1 MINIKDQVYSLL
13 EGLTDN
19 VTDVYPKSAASM
31 PAIQYTEEDN
41 RVYEWTAEGEQR
53 SYVRYRI
60 DIWNI
65 GSTSSLAVE
74 IDRRLSEFGLQRI
87 GCSDIEDPNGFRH
100 KVMRYEAIIDIDG
113 FGIYHA
119 DQKGK

>member
-1 MINIKDQVYSLL
+1 MINIKDQVFSLL
-13 EGLTDN
+13 DGITDN
-19 VTDVYPKSAASM
+19 VTDVYPKNAASM

-41 RVYEWTAEGEQR
+41 HVYEWTAEGEQR

-65 GSTSSLAVE
+65 GSTSLLALEV
-74 IDRRLSEFGLQRI
+74 DKKLSGFGLQRI
-87 GCSDIEDPNGFRH
+87 ACSDIEDPNGFRH
-100 KVMRYEAIIDIDG
+100 KVMRYEAIIDVDG

-119 DQKGK
+119 D